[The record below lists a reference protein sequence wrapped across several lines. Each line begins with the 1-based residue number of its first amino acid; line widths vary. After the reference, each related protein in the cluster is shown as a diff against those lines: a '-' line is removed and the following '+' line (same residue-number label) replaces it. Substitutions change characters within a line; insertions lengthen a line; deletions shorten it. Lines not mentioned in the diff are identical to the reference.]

1 MDDCMNLTYVC
12 CFNNKTILEEM
23 LMHSFANID
32 KAWNRNIL
40 LIDNTKGRYSSCAE
54 AYNKELLNK

>member
-1 MDDCMNLTYVC
+1 
-12 CFNNKTILEEM
+12 M

-40 LIDNTKGRYSSCAE
+40 LIDNTKVGI
-54 AYNKELLNK
+54 LLVQKHIIKNY